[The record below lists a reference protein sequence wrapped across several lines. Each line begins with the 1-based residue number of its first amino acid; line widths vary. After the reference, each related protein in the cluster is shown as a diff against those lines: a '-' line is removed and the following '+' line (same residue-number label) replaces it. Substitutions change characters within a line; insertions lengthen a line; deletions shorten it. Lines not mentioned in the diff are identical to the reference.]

1 MSMKFNINRPPVS
14 DDEIKQHQNFDNL
27 LKQFKN
33 ESIAKAREDRSW
45 WKNKKITYSAT
56 IAGLAVICTVT
67 IYSILNNSKP
77 KKITTNEVKSTKKEI
92 KSESKTIAFI
102 NAPNKTLK
110 PALKKYKINADK
122 GGDIIHNKSKITIPK
137 NAFIDEKG
145 IAIKGEVEIEYREFH
160 DAADIILSGIPMLY
174 DSANIKRNFESA
186 GMFEINGVQNGV
198 PLKVHPDK
206 SLKISLASYN
216 NETKFNQYYLDTI
229 DRKWK
234 YIGKDF
240 ISPITKPDKS
250 ITISVSNE
258 SNLKIE
264 TLQNTINVVI
274 PKKIDSVE
282 KLCNVK
288 RKALPAVY
296 EPSKPNKA
304 TGRPNFVLDG
314 NYDEFPELKSFKNLL
329 FEVGEENK
337 NYNKTF
343 HEITWN
349 EINVSEGPAKG
360 KNYILT
366 LKYRNKQEKLIVY
379 PVLEG
384 QDLIAAEK
392 IYSSKLKD
400 YQTQLEKRNEKESK
414 LINEFKAKQTEYF
427 AQKAKAEAELKAE
440 KEKLAIRIKQQ
451 QEANLS
457 ENYGGMSSTQKV
469 NRIFQIKN
477 FGIYNS
483 DCPHTILE
491 NNLIKPIFTLN
502 GKPVF
507 SQYVYLI
514 NYTTNNVVIL
524 NKNEGFNVNI
534 ENDKSYAFCLF
545 NNDKLFFCDKN
556 SVIEGLNN
564 NNKFSVIDKSE
575 SLKSIVDIRK
585 LLES

>member
-67 IYSILNNSKP
+67 LYSILNNTKP
-77 KKITTNEVKSTKKEI
+77 KKITKNEIKSTKKET
-92 KSESKTIAFI
+92 KTENKTTAFI
-102 NAPNKTLK
+102 NAPNKALK
-110 PALKKYKINADK
+110 PELKKYKINADK

-137 NAFIDEKG
+137 NAFIDDKG
-145 IAIKGEVEIEYREFH
+145 ITIKGEVEIEYREFH
-160 DAADIILSGIPMLY
+160 DAADIMLSGIPMLY

-198 PLKVHPDK
+198 PLNVHPDK

-216 NETKFNQYYLDTI
+216 NETKFNQYYLDTVAK
-229 DRKWK
+229 KWM

-240 ISPITKPDKS
+240 ISPVTKPEKN

-258 SNLKIE
+258 SNPKIE
-264 TLQNTINVVI
+264 ALQNSINVTI

-282 KLCNVK
+282 KLCNNK
-288 RKALPAVY
+288 RKALPIVY

-349 EINVSEGPAKG
+349 EINVSEGPVKG

-414 LINEFKAKQTEYF
+414 LINEFKAKQTEYI
-427 AQKAKAEAELKAE
+427 AQKVKAEAELKAE
-440 KEKLAIRIKQQ
+440 KEKVALRLKQQ
-451 QEANLS
+451 QEVNLS
-457 ENYGGMSSTQKV
+457 ENFNGMNSTQKV
-469 NRIFQIKN
+469 NRIFQVKN

-502 GKPVF
+502 GKPVL

-575 SLKSIVDIRK
+575 SLKSIADIRK